1 MKKIKLLRNVF
12 IKDFSYFYHNVFRIG
27 SVIEP
32 KKLTGRTNDRTDDV
46 INIYFIILYIIK
58 N

>member
-1 MKKIKLLRNVF
+1 MFKTILVFINVF
-12 IKDFSYFYHNVFRIG
+12 IIEL
-27 SVIEP
+27 VIEP
-32 KKLTGRTNDRTDDV
+32 KKLSVHSSRFTDQTGGRTGSRTGNV